1 MSIARQ
7 RRSVKVSPRS
17 YDVSGL
23 PTRYFN
29 PGELETL
36 LCLFESVS
44 AKTVIEFGVNNG
56 RNPAAALRNIKSIE
70 RYVGIDVEQGYR
82 TAMPVQRRE
91 IPRVPGELALGD
103 ARFDL
108 IVRPRGSFDLAA
120 DDLPPA
126 DAIFID
132 ADHSERGVRNDTSL
146 ALEVVKPGGIIIWH
160 DDNCLPVV
168 QVTQTLNALQ
178 RELDLEISHIEGTWL
193 SFARL

>member
-1 MSIARQ
+1 MRIVRD
-7 RRSVKVSPRS
+7 RKSVKVSPHS

-36 LCLFESVS
+36 LSLFEG

-70 RYVGIDVEQGYR
+70 RYVGIDVEPGYR

-91 IPRVPGELALGD
+91 IPRVPGELAVGD

-178 RELDLEISHIEGTWL
+178 RELDLKISHIEGTWL
-193 SFARL
+193 SFVRL